1 MPAPGPG
8 DLLGG
13 CRIEETIGRG
23 GMGVVYRAR
32 QDDLGR
38 DVAIKVIAPE
48 RLDDPEARRRFLR
61 ELRATAAVEHPNVV
75 PVHEAG
81 LEDDCAY
88 IVMRY
93 VPGTDLRSLVRIEGP
108 LEPERA
114 GEIAARLG
122 EALDAIHDA
131 GYVHRDV
138 KPANVLISR
147 HGHVYLS
154 DLGIAKEALAP
165 DTTTGPDR
173 WVGTVDFA
181 APEQIRGGPVD
192 GRADVYALG
201 GVLFFMLTGH
211 VPFERE
217 TDEARMWAQLSEP
230 PPVPSS
236 LRAGLPVAID
246 AIVARA
252 LAKDPDERPASTGA
266 LGHAAQAA
274 LSGDPTAVAPP
285 PSRPAPRRRRRA
297 VAALA
302 GVAGL
307 AAAVAGGLAL
317 LGPDEPEERASTA
330 PRPAGTPA
338 PSGPSV
344 GASTR
349 GIGYRPRSI
358 AVAGGAVWVLSFAA
372 RDLARLDPETL
383 ERAGPQPRIGKEA
396 MSVAGRGRDLWVVIP
411 RRGQVLRLDA
421 ASGRVEDRITPPQ
434 TPVDVE
440 LGDDGAVWVTA
451 RRPMN
456 PYDPLRP
463 HDLVLRYDRGG
474 AERARISVPLEVADI
489 APARDGIWISVN
501 RKPQMRRFDAG
512 GALVRTAKIETPAI
526 EASYGAR
533 AAWGSTA
540 TADAVARVPERGSAV
555 TNAVA
560 PTPGE
565 IAVAGGHAFVAAT
578 TDHVVYVLDAETGA
592 VEGEPLPAGR
602 NPYAMASGAGHVY
615 AAGKGDGSVTRIDP

>member
-192 GRADVYALG
+192 GRTDVYALG

-236 LRAGLPVAID
+236 LRARAAGRD
-246 AIVARA
+246 RRDRGARA
-252 LAKDPDERPASTGA
+252 REGPGRAARLDRGARPRRAGGAVGRPDGRGPA
-266 LGHAAQAA
+266 
-274 LSGDPTAVAPP
+274 AVAPGSAP
-285 PSRPAPRRRRRA
+285 PPARRRRA
-297 VAALA
+297 RRRRGPGRRGGGRSRAARPRRARGA
-302 GVAGL
+302 GVDRPAAGRHAGAQRPVGRRVDARDRL
-307 AAAVAGGLAL
+307 PAAQHRRRGRGGLGAQL
-317 LGPDEPEERASTA
+317 RGARSRPARPGHAGAGRATAADRQGGDVRRRPRPRPVGRDPAPRAGAPAGRRERTRRGPD
-330 PRPAGTPA
+330 
-338 PSGPSV
+338 
-344 GASTR
+344 
-349 GIGYRPRSI
+349 
-358 AVAGGAVWVLSFAA
+358 
-372 RDLARLDPETL
+372 
-383 ERAGPQPRIGKEA
+383 
-396 MSVAGRGRDLWVVIP
+396 
-411 RRGQVLRLDA
+411 
-421 ASGRVEDRITPPQ
+421 
-434 TPVDVE
+434 
-440 LGDDGAVWVTA
+440 
-451 RRPMN
+451 
-456 PYDPLRP
+456 
-463 HDLVLRYDRGG
+463 H
-474 AERARISVPLEVADI
+474 
-489 APARDGIWISVN
+489 
-501 RKPQMRRFDAG
+501 
-512 GALVRTAKIETPAI
+512 
-526 EASYGAR
+526 
-533 AAWGSTA
+533 A
-540 TADAVARVPERGSAV
+540 TADAGRRR
-555 TNAVA
+555 
-560 PTPGE
+560 
-565 IAVAGGHAFVAAT
+565 AGG
-578 TDHVVYVLDAETGA
+578 
-592 VEGEPLPAGR
+592 
-602 NPYAMASGAGHVY
+602 
-615 AAGKGDGSVTRIDP
+615 